1 LVWKEAAEWT
11 AVGEIGVATPV
22 AVAAA
27 AAAGRLVEEA
37 VVLEVELWAP
47 EAAEMVVV
55 AD

>member
-1 LVWKEAAEWT
+1 MVWKEAAEWT

-22 AVAAA
+22 AVAA